1 MIAQIDNWSVMRG
14 CQQENG
20 FDAYQVQICQAQSII
35 CPCGR
40 SKIPLPGTLSSHQ
53 LKKCLHVPSNSLLNA
68 GLQETRYNNPR
79 NPYQCLYSHEW
90 KWDLNDHHCTPH
102 KTIRAKASELI
113 SSVAPSNSASIAGP
127 YVLDMGFLFFL
138 QILCF

>member
-1 MIAQIDNWSVMRG
+1 MIVQIVISAVQD

-20 FDAYQVQICQAQSII
+20 FHPYQVQICQAQSVVW
-35 CPCGR
+35 
-40 SKIPLPGTLSSHQ
+40 PLCEKYDSLTWHLSSHQ

-113 SSVAPSNSASIAGP
+113 SSVAPSNSASIAAP